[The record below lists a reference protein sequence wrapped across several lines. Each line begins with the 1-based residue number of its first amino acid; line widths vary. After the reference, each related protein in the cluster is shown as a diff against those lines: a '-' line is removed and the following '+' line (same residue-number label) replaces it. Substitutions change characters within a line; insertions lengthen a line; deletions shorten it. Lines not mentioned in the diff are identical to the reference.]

1 MFIVEQR
8 PWLGIWLTICFSG
21 IQGEATK
28 RMGERCLDYAT
39 NGLACW
45 AGEWIGW
52 IKVKDDY
59 VRRCWVFMT
68 RRDNTHLEGDTRT
81 HILHFKENPL
91 FSPAFV
97 CATKKNQNKIVST
110 CLCRGVYYKQ
120 TRLGRPIL
128 LCFWLYTLWTIQ
140 DRSMFDPFF
149 YIPVNKDGRT
159 DTSVWATT

>member
-1 MFIVEQR
+1 VKRQKE
-8 PWLGIWLTICFSG
+8 WGNDVLTM
-21 IQGEATK
+21 QP
-28 RMGERCLDYAT
+28 MDWPVL
-39 NGLACW
+39 

-97 CATKKNQNKIVST
+97 CATKKNQNKIVCAGECT
-110 CLCRGVYYKQ
+110 TNR
-120 TRLGRPIL
+120 
-128 LCFWLYTLWTIQ
+128 Q
-140 DRSMFDPFF
+140 D
-149 YIPVNKDGRT
+149 
-159 DTSVWATT
+159 